1 MGLGEANKAKLKT
14 TQARDP
20 GTQASG
26 HTPGQKETQSL
37 GQEVKSK
44 LEAAGR
50 GGCCEMTQGQQ
61 PDVAKLG
68 LSLQLGWP

>member
-1 MGLGEANKAKLKT
+1 MHACLLASPSGLLGPYYLAAE
-14 TQARDP
+14 
-20 GTQASG
+20 ASG

-50 GGCCEMTQGQQ
+50 GGCCDMTQGQK